1 MVEKILAVLLLI
13 LLGGTLLY
21 IFYTN
26 VIIPLRKPPS

>member
-1 MVEKILAVLLLI
+1 MVEKILAFLLLI
-13 LLGGTLLY
+13 LIGGTLLY